1 MCIQDLST
9 SAEVQMVMKDSTNEV
24 EKIIYEDKGNDHKV
38 RLRDSWNTSWC
49 CWMHRTL
56 YGTGT
61 IENMASLLLCTLPVL
76 YRDDLLTLFVS
87 S

>member
-38 RLRDSWNTSWC
+38 RLRDSWNHPGAVRC
-49 CWMHRTL
+49 
-56 YGTGT
+56 TGHY
-61 IENMASLLLCTLPVL
+61 MALVP
-76 YRDDLLTLFVS
+76 
-87 S
+87 